1 MPASTSIRSEIRLQA
16 WLVVLG
22 VVLMGGKLLAWQL
35 TGSHAILSDAAESLV
50 NVLAGSFTWY
60 SLLLSAR
67 PRDANHPY
75 GHGKIEFLAAGIEG
89 ALLALAGLLIV
100 ANAAVGLFEKHELKS
115 LDWGLA
121 ITAAAGAINFGLGS
135 WARKRAAKTHS
146 LPLEAGGKH
155 LQADGYTTVGLLIGL
170 SLVWL
175 TGWYWLDALVALLF
189 GLFLCYTAWG
199 ILQPSLAGIM
209 DEADEQM
216 LARIADVLEQ
226 NRQADWV
233 DCHNMRMIRYGRM
246 LHVDAHLTLPR
257 YYSVEQAHEAMD
269 RIDKLV
275 TVEFGRTM
283 EFFIHVDPCLPS
295 SCALCKQVDC
305 PVRSAPFHA
314 QVAWLPELLMQN
326 KKHQPISPAGS

>member
-1 MPASTSIRSEIRLQA
+1 MPASTSLRSEIRLQA

-121 ITAAAGAINFGLGS
+121 ITATAGAINFGLGS
-135 WARKRAAKTHS
+135 WARKRAAQTQS

>member
-1 MPASTSIRSEIRLQA
+1 MPNSASIRSEIRLQA

-22 VVLMGGKLLAWQL
+22 VLLMGGKLLAWQL

-60 SLLLSAR
+60 SLVWSAR
-67 PRDANHPY
+67 PRDSNHPY

-100 ANAAVGLFEKHELKS
+100 LNAVIGLFEQHELKS

-121 ITAAAGAINFGLGS
+121 IIATAGLVNFMLGT

-146 LPLEAGGKH
+146 LPLDAGGKH
-155 LQADGYTTVGLLIGL
+155 LQADGYTTAGLLVGLG
-170 SLVWL
+170 LVWL
-175 TGWYWLDALVALLF
+175 TGWWWIDALVALLF

-209 DEADEQM
+209 DEADEQ
-216 LARIADVLEQ
+216 LLGRVAEVLQQ
-226 NRQADWV
+226 NRQTDWV
-233 DCHNMRMIRYGRM
+233 DFHNMRMIRYGRM

-257 YYSVEQAHEAMD
+257 YYDVEQAHEAMD
-269 RIDKLV
+269 QIDRLV
-275 TVEFGRTM
+275 TAEFGQQM

-295 SCALCKQVDC
+295 SCGICAKADC
-305 PVRSAPFHA
+305 LVRSTAFSGSMS
-314 QVAWLPELLMQN
+314 WELSLLMQN
-326 KKHQPISPAGS
+326 KKHQATSPVGS

>member
-1 MPASTSIRSEIRLQA
+1 MPATNSLRSEIRLQA
-16 WLVVLG
+16 WLVGLG
-22 VVLMGGKLLAWQL
+22 VLLMGGKLLAWQL

-50 NVLAGSFTWY
+50 NVLAGGFTWY
-60 SLLLSAR
+60 SLVLSAR
-67 PRDANHPY
+67 PRDLNHPY

-100 ANAAVGLFEKHELKS
+100 ANATVGLFEKHELKA
-115 LDWGLA
+115 LDWGLT
-121 ITAAAGAINFGLGS
+121 ITAVAGAINFGLGS

-155 LQADGYTTVGLLIGL
+155 LQADGYTTAGLLMGL
-170 SLVWL
+170 GLVWL
-175 TGWYWLDALVALLF
+175 TGWNWLDALVALLF

-199 ILQPSLAGIM
+199 ILQPSMAGIM
-209 DEADEQM
+209 DEADEQ
-216 LARIADVLEQ
+216 LLGRVAEVLQQ

-233 DCHNMRMIRYGRM
+233 DFHNMRMIRYGRM

-275 TVEFGRTM
+275 TAEFGRQM
-283 EFFIHVDPCLPS
+283 EFFIHVDPCLPIGCGICS
-295 SCALCKQVDC
+295 KTDC
-305 PVRSAPFHA
+305 PVRSIPFA
-314 QVAWLPELLMQN
+314 ASLDWELPLLMQN
-326 KKHQPISPAGS
+326 KKHQA

>member
-1 MPASTSIRSEIRLQA
+1 
-16 WLVVLG
+16 
-22 VVLMGGKLLAWQL
+22 
-35 TGSHAILSDAAESLV
+35 
-50 NVLAGSFTWY
+50 VLAGSFTWY
-60 SLLLSAR
+60 SLVLSSR

-100 ANAAVGLFEKHELKS
+100 VNATVGLFEKHELKS

-155 LQADGYTTVGLLIGL
+155 LQADGYTTVGLLLGL
-170 SLVWL
+170 ALVWL
-175 TGWYWLDALVALLF
+175 TGWNWLDALVALLF

-209 DEADEQM
+209 DEADEQ
-216 LARIADVLEQ
+216 LLGRVAEVLEQ
-226 NRQADWV
+226 NRQPDWV
-233 DCHNMRMIRYGRM
+233 DFHNMRMIRYGRM

-257 YYSVEQAHEAMD
+257 YYNVEQAHEAMD
-269 RIDKLV
+269 RIDQLV
-275 TVEFGRTM
+275 TAEFGRQM

-295 SCALCKQVDC
+295 GCGICAKDDC
-305 PVRSAPFHA
+305 PVRSMAFSS
-314 QVAWLPELLMQN
+314 QMKWELPLLMQN
-326 KKHQPISPAGS
+326 KKHQP

>member
-1 MPASTSIRSEIRLQA
+1 MPNSTTLRSEIRLQA
-16 WLVVLG
+16 WLVGLG
-22 VVLMGGKLLAWQL
+22 VLLMGGKLLAWQL

-60 SLLLSAR
+60 SLVLSAR

-121 ITAAAGAINFGLGS
+121 ITATAGAINFGLGS
-135 WARKRAAKTHS
+135 WARKRAAQTHS
-146 LPLEAGGKH
+146 MPLEAGGKH
-155 LQADGYTTVGLLIGL
+155 LQADGYTTAGLLIGL
-170 SLVWL
+170 GLVWL
-175 TGWYWLDALVALLF
+175 TGWNWLDALVALLF

-209 DEADEQM
+209 DEADEQ
-216 LARIADVLEQ
+216 LLGHIANVLEH
-226 NRQADWV
+226 NRQPDWV
-233 DCHNMRMIRYGRM
+233 DFHNMRMIRYGRM
-246 LHVDAHLTLPR
+246 LHIDAHLTLPR
-257 YYSVEQAHEAMD
+257 YYDVEQAHAAMD
-269 RIDKLV
+269 HIDKLV
-275 TVEFGRTM
+275 TAEFGRQM

-295 SCALCKQVDC
+295 GCSICAKADC
-305 PVRSAPFHA
+305 PVRSAAFGNLIK
-314 QVAWLPELLMQN
+314 WELKLLMQN
-326 KKHQPISPAGS
+326 KKHQS

>member
-1 MPASTSIRSEIRLQA
+1 MPIASTLRAEIRLQA
-16 WLVVLG
+16 WLVGLG
-22 VVLMGGKLLAWQL
+22 VLLMGGKLLAWQL

-60 SLLLSAR
+60 SLVLSAR

-100 ANAAVGLFEKHELKS
+100 ANATVGLFEKHELKS
-115 LDWGLA
+115 LDWGLT

-135 WARKRAAKTHS
+135 WARKSAAKTHS

-155 LQADGYTTVGLLIGL
+155 LQADGYTTVGLLLGL
-170 SLVWL
+170 ALVWL
-175 TGWYWLDALVALLF
+175 TGWYWLDALVALIF

-209 DEADEQM
+209 DEADEQ
-216 LARIADVLEQ
+216 LLGRVAEVLEQ
-226 NRQADWV
+226 NRQPDWV
-233 DCHNMRMIRYGRM
+233 DFHNMRMIRYGRM
-246 LHVDAHLTLPR
+246 LHIDAHLTLPR
-257 YYSVEQAHEAMD
+257 YYNVEQAHEAID

-275 TVEFGRTM
+275 TAEFGRQM

-295 SCALCKQVDC
+295 GCNLCAKNDC
-305 PVRSAPFHA
+305 SVRSMAFTS
-314 QVAWLPELLMQN
+314 QIKWELPLLMQN
-326 KKHQPISPAGS
+326 KKHSQTELRD

>member
-1 MPASTSIRSEIRLQA
+1 MPTTNSLRSEIRLQA
-16 WLVVLG
+16 WLVGLG
-22 VVLMGGKLLAWQL
+22 VLLMGGKLLAWQL

-50 NVLAGSFTWY
+50 NVLAGGFTWY
-60 SLLLSAR
+60 SLVLSAR
-67 PRDANHPY
+67 PRDLNHPY

-100 ANAAVGLFEKHELKS
+100 ANATVGLFEKHELKA

-155 LQADGYTTVGLLIGL
+155 LQADGYTTAGLLLGL
-170 SLVWL
+170 GLVWL
-175 TGWYWLDALVALLF
+175 TGWNWLDALVALLF

-199 ILQPSLAGIM
+199 ILQPSMAGIM
-209 DEADEQM
+209 DEADEQ
-216 LARIADVLEQ
+216 LLGRVAEVLQQ
-226 NRQADWV
+226 NRQPDWV
-233 DCHNMRMIRYGRM
+233 DFHNMRMIRYGRM

-275 TVEFGRTM
+275 TAEFGRQM

-295 SCALCKQVDC
+295 GCSICAKEEC
-305 PVRSAPFHA
+305 PVRSAAFEA
-314 QVAWLPELLMQN
+314 SLAWELPLLMQN
-326 KKHQPISPAGS
+326 KKHGSQSS

>member
-1 MPASTSIRSEIRLQA
+1 MSAATSIRSEIRLQA
-16 WLVVLG
+16 WLVLLG
-22 VVLMGGKLLAWQL
+22 VLLMGGKLLAWQL

-60 SLLLSAR
+60 SLVLSAR

-100 ANAAVGLFEKHELKS
+100 ANATVGLFEKHELKS
-115 LDWGLA
+115 LDWGLT

-155 LQADGYTTVGLLIGL
+155 LQADGYTTVGLLVGL
-170 SLVWL
+170 GLVWL
-175 TGWYWLDALVALLF
+175 TGWNWLDALVALLF
-189 GLFLCYTAWG
+189 GIFLCYTAWG

-209 DEADEQM
+209 DEADEQ
-216 LARIADVLEQ
+216 LLGRVAEVLQQ
-226 NRQADWV
+226 NRQPDWV
-233 DCHNMRMIRYGRM
+233 DFHNMRMIRYGRM
-246 LHVDAHLTLPR
+246 LHIDAHLTLPR
-257 YYSVEQAHEAMD
+257 YYNVEQAHEAMD
-269 RIDKLV
+269 RIDQLV
-275 TVEFGRTM
+275 TAEFGRQM

-295 SCALCKQVDC
+295 GCSLCAKNDC
-305 PVRSAPFHA
+305 PVRSTAFTS
-314 QVAWLPELLMQN
+314 QMKWELPLLMQN
-326 KKHQPISPAGS
+326 KKHISDAN